1 MTQSQCPRSINSS
14 EFSKTPRLRARI
26 LCLVLIGSTGGI
38 LGCAGQKEFQQTAR
52 VTLGQTTEYESQINQ
67 KAAAENTYT
76 RTMIEILQAS
86 ARREAYNSEQ
96 VIVNGKRNAF
106 AAQVMKE
113 GGKTQGAEVT
123 DFANGVIKAVGD
135 NKKALDSLEK
145 EYALALP
152 ASVTKINAD
161 TASLAPV
168 TTDLTELQADQS
180 TTDQLKTW
188 ITFGSE
194 LKSKYQST
202 PEKSK

>member
-1 MTQSQCPRSINSS
+1 M
-14 EFSKTPRLRARI
+14 
-26 LCLVLIGSTGGI
+26 
-38 LGCAGQKEFQQTAR
+38 GCAGQKEFQQTAR

-67 KAAAENTYT
+67 KAAAENAYAK
-76 RTMIEILQAS
+76 TMIEILQAS

-96 VIVNGKRNAF
+96 VIVNGKGATF

-123 DFANGVIKAVGD
+123 DFTNGVITAIVADRAVS
-135 NKKALDSLEK
+135 DSLEK
-145 EYALALP
+145 QYAAALP
-152 ASVTKINAD
+152 ASLAKINAD
-161 TASLAPV
+161 TASLTPV
-168 TTDLTELQADQS
+168 TTDLTELQADQT

-194 LKSKYQST
+194 LKSKYQTT

>member
-1 MTQSQCPRSINSS
+1 
-14 EFSKTPRLRARI
+14 
-26 LCLVLIGSTGGI
+26 
-38 LGCAGQKEFQQTAR
+38 
-52 VTLGQTTEYESQINQ
+52 
-67 KAAAENTYT
+67 
-76 RTMIEILQAS
+76 
-86 ARREAYNSEQ
+86 
-96 VIVNGKRNAF
+96 
-106 AAQVMKE
+106 MKE